1 MGGDP
6 VQTAV
11 LRAGVKGPRYELVKI
26 VMAPHA
32 PVVEIYHCCIGLT
45 QVTRDAN
52 SIHES
57 PRSEKRLPSDEE
69 Q

>member
-1 MGGDP
+1 
-6 VQTAV
+6 
-11 LRAGVKGPRYELVKI
+11 VKI
-26 VMAPHA
+26 VMTPHA